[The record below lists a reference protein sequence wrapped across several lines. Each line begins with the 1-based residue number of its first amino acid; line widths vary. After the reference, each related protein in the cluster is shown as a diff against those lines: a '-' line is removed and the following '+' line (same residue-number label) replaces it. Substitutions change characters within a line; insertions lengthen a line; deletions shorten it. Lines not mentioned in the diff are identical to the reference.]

1 MVARAGAT
9 AAGRPRG
16 VHGGQLESLVARI
29 NAPGRRRG
37 ARGFTLIELTVAI
50 AVLLVAVLSTGV
62 AQLSALRL
70 QEGAKETTWANAA
83 LESAME
89 SILAHSL
96 DDLQAAHPAD
106 QPMPGFAAP
115 GIADLR
121 IVPTYP
127 GWTTGAEPPDP
138 LTIVVTATWTDRR
151 GQERRD
157 ILRGMKTR

>member
-9 AAGRPRG
+9 AAGRPQGAKR
-16 VHGGQLESLVARI
+16 GQLGSRTALAR
-29 NAPGRRRG
+29 AQRRRIR
-37 ARGFTLIELTVAI
+37 RGFTLVELTVAI

-62 AQLSALRL
+62 AQLSAMRL
-70 QEGAKETTWANAA
+70 QEGAKETTWANVA

-96 DDLQAAHPAD
+96 DDLSTAHPAN
-106 QPMPGFAAP
+106 QPMPGFSAP

-127 GWTTGAEPPDP
+127 GWTAGSQPPDP

>member
-1 MVARAGAT
+1 M
-9 AAGRPRG
+9 
-16 VHGGQLESLVARI
+16 
-29 NAPGRRRG
+29 
-37 ARGFTLIELTVAI
+37 AI

-62 AQLSALRL
+62 AQLSAMRL
-70 QEGAKETTWANAA
+70 QEGAKETTWANVA

-96 DDLQAAHPAD
+96 DDLSTAHPAN
-106 QPMPGFAAP
+106 QPMPGFSAP

-127 GWTTGAEPPDP
+127 GWTAGSQPPDP